1 MKLTTDEI
9 NELRKK
15 LGQYFLDYSIR
26 HTKNVA
32 MRYVNM
38 PGPVPMIAQANEM
51 PYVDEFIGILLKEP
65 EY

>member
-15 LGQYFLDYSIR
+15 LGQYFLDYSVR
-26 HTKNVA
+26 YTKNVVH
-32 MRYVNM
+32 RYSFQDNR
-38 PGPVPMIAQANEM
+38 PTIGQANQT
-51 PYVDEFIGILLKEP
+51 PDVGEFIGILLNEP